1 MLLRWVER
9 FKIFFRLLLNS
20 LKAWS
25 FGDWLSFWLTAHRS
39 KIQLHDYTMNIRTAT
54 FTNKLSDVMI
64 VFEVLHDGEYEM
76 CPIYPDDVIIDI
88 GGHIGS
94 FSIMA
99 SRKASRGKIFTYEAF
114 EGTYQQLQKNLRDN
128 NVPNVHA
135 FNTAISDKVG
145 ETSFFVNTINQAQN
159 SLYKESFAE
168 AGEKHIV
175 KTIPLQKV
183 FADNG
188 ISRCNLMKVDCEGA
202 EYDILFAGKDALQN
216 VDRIVLE
223 YHEPTPVQLEK
234 GYNPQSLEQLLRDV
248 GFAVKTVQNNHYRGV
263 MYGERPKA
271 A

>member
-1 MLLRWVER
+1 MLLRWIER

-25 FGDWLSFWLTAHRS
+25 FGDWFAFWLSSNRS
-39 KIQLHDYTMNIRTAT
+39 KVTLHDYTMNIRTET

-76 CPIYPDDVIIDI
+76 CPIYPDDIIVDI

-99 SRKASRGKIFTYEAF
+99 SRKAHRGKIFTYEAF
-114 EGTYQQLQKNLRDN
+114 EGTFRQLQKNLAENRVS
-128 NVPNVHA
+128 NVQPQNI
-135 FNTAISDKVG
+135 AIADKVG
-145 ETSFFVNTINQAQN
+145 EMTFFVNTMNQAQN
-159 SLYKESFAE
+159 SLYAE
-168 AGEKHIV
+168 TGEKHIV
-175 KTIPLQKV
+175 KTIPLQNV
-183 FADNG
+183 FSDNG

-202 EYDILFAGKDALQN
+202 EYDILFSGKDALQN
-216 VDRIVLE
+216 VERIILE
-223 YHEPTPVQLEK
+223 YHEPTETQLAK
-234 GYNPQSLEQLLRDV
+234 GYNPQSLEKLLKDS
-248 GFAVKTVQNNHYRGV
+248 GFQVNTVQNNHYRGV

>member
-1 MLLRWVER
+1 MFLRWIER

-20 LKAWS
+20 LNAWS
-25 FGDWLSFWLTAHRS
+25 FGDWLAFWLTKSRT
-39 KIQLHDYTMNIRTAT
+39 KVTLNDYTMNIRTET

-76 CPIYPDDVIIDI
+76 CPIYPDDVIVDI

-99 SRKASRGKIFTYEAF
+99 SRKAARGKVFTYEAF
-114 EGTYQQLQKNLRDN
+114 EGTYRQLAKNLADN
-128 NVPNVHA
+128 RATNVQA

-145 ETSFFVNTINQAQN
+145 ETTFFVNTMNQAQN
-159 SLYKESFAE
+159 SLYKESFSE

-175 KTIPLQKV
+175 KTIQLQNV
-183 FADNG
+183 FTDNS
-188 ISRCNLMKVDCEGA
+188 ISQCNLMKVDCEGA
-202 EYDILFAGKDALQN
+202 EYDILFSGKDALKN
-216 VDRIVLE
+216 VERIVLE
-223 YHEPTPVQLEK
+223 YHEPTAEQLAK
-234 GYNPQSLEQLLRDV
+234 GYNPQSLENLLRES

-263 MYGERPKA
+263 MYGERSKA